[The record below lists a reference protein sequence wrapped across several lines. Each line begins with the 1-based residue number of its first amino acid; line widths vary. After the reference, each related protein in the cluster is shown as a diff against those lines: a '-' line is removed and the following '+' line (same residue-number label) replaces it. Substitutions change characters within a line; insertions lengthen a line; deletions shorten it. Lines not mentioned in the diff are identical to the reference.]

1 MLKGEIKM
9 QKIKGAFPVL
19 ITPMDEFQEINW
31 DGVKQNV
38 NYFIEQKVA
47 GIIINGST
55 GEFVSLS
62 KEERFKMVE
71 TVLKEVDGR
80 IPVIVGTAAETTK
93 ETIEYTRHAEAHG
106 ADCALIINSYYCKP
120 KEEEIYFHFK
130 EISNVVNIPIMLYN
144 NPFTSGVD
152 MSTELMLRIGKE
164 CGNVTHIKE
173 SSGDIRKARDL
184 VRQGEGAFQVFCG
197 SEDLVMESYL
207 VGATGWVSVAG
218 NIVPGLVTKMYE
230 HFQNGELEKAWE
242 INDAILPL
250 CEFLEGSGK
259 YVQIVK
265 RSMELHGQA
274 GGPSRYPRLG
284 LTVEEDQKLQTILSR
299 INGQFDPHLKM
310 R

>member
-1 MLKGEIKM
+1 M
-9 QKIKGAFPVL
+9 QSIKGAFPVL
-19 ITPMDEFQEINW
+19 ITPMNEFQEVDWN
-31 DGVKQNV
+31 GVKQNV
-38 NYFIEQKVA
+38 NYFIKQKVA

-62 KEERFKMVE
+62 KEERCKMVE

-93 ETIEYTRHAEAHG
+93 ETIEYTKHAEVNG

-130 EISNVVNIPIMLYN
+130 EISNAVNIPIMLYN

-164 CGNVTHIKE
+164 CERVTHIKE

-184 VRQGEGAFQVFCG
+184 VRKGKGSFEVFCG

-218 NIVPGLVTKMYE
+218 NIVPGLVTQMYE
-230 HFQNGELEKAWE
+230 YFQNGELEKAWE
-242 INDAILPL
+242 MNDRILPL
-250 CEFLEGSGK
+250 CAFLEGSGK

-265 RSMELHGQA
+265 RAMELNGQA

-284 LTVEEDQKLQTILSR
+284 LTPEEDQKLQDILSQ
-299 INGQFDPHLKM
+299 ITANSAV
-310 R
+310 

>member
-1 MLKGEIKM
+1 MKN
-9 QKIKGAFPVL
+9 IKGAFPVL

-31 DGVKQNV
+31 NGVKQNV

-93 ETIEYTRHAEAHG
+93 ETIEYTKHAEAHG

-130 EISNVVNIPIMLYN
+130 EISNAVNIPIMLYN

-164 CGNVTHIKE
+164 CENVTHIKE

-274 GGPSRYPRLG
+274 GGLLAIRDS
-284 LTVEEDQKLQTILSR
+284 D
-299 INGQFDPHLKM
+299 
-310 R
+310 

>member
-1 MLKGEIKM
+1 M
-9 QKIKGAFPVL
+9 QNIKGAFPVL
-19 ITPMDEFQEINW
+19 ITPMDELQEINW

-38 NYFIEQKVA
+38 NYFINQNVA

-80 IPVIVGTAAETTK
+80 VPVIVGTAAETTK
-93 ETIEYTRHAEAHG
+93 ETIEYTKHAEAHG

-130 EISNVVNIPIMLYN
+130 EISNAVNIPIMLYN

-164 CGNVTHIKE
+164 CENVTHIKE

-284 LTVEEDQKLQTILSR
+284 LTVEEDQNLQTILSN
-299 INGQFDPHLKM
+299 IAAHTAV
-310 R
+310 

>member
-1 MLKGEIKM
+1 M
-9 QKIKGAFPVL
+9 QTIKGAFPVL

-31 DGVKQNV
+31 NGVKQNV

-62 KEERFKMVE
+62 KEERFNMVE

-93 ETIEYTRHAEAHG
+93 ETIEYTKHAEAHG

-130 EISNVVNIPIMLYN
+130 EISNAVNIPIMLYN

-164 CGNVTHIKE
+164 CENVTHIKE

-207 VGATGWVSVAG
+207 VGASGWVSVAG

-265 RSMELHGQA
+265 RSMELHGQV

-284 LTVEEDQKLQTILSR
+284 LTEEEDQKLQTILAE
-299 INGQFDPHLKM
+299 IAAHAAV
-310 R
+310 

>member
-1 MLKGEIKM
+1 M
-9 QKIKGAFPVL
+9 QNIKGAFPVL
-19 ITPMDEFQEINW
+19 ITPMDEFQEIDW
-31 DGVKQNV
+31 KGVKQNV
-38 NYFIEQKVA
+38 NYFIEKKVA

-62 KEERFKMVE
+62 KEERFNMVE

-93 ETIEYTRHAEAHG
+93 ETIEYTKHAEAHG

-130 EISNVVNIPIMLYN
+130 EISNAVNIPIMLYN
-144 NPFTSGVD
+144 NPFTSGVN

-164 CGNVTHIKE
+164 CENVTHIKE

-207 VGATGWVSVAG
+207 VGASGWVSVAG

-265 RSMELHGQA
+265 RSMELHGQV

-284 LTVEEDQKLQTILSR
+284 LTEEEDQKLQTILSE
-299 INGQFDPHLKM
+299 IAAHAAV
-310 R
+310 

>member
-1 MLKGEIKM
+1 MKN
-9 QKIKGAFPVL
+9 IKGAFPVL

-31 DGVKQNV
+31 NGVKQNV
-38 NYFIEQKVA
+38 NYFINQKVA

-93 ETIEYTRHAEAHG
+93 ETIEYTKHAEAYG

-130 EISNVVNIPIMLYN
+130 EISNAVNIPIMLYN

-164 CGNVTHIKE
+164 CENVTHIKE

-218 NIVPGLVTKMYE
+218 NIIPGLVTKMYE

-284 LTVEEDQKLQTILSR
+284 LTEEEDQKLQMIISK
-299 INGQFDPHLKM
+299 IAAQAAV
-310 R
+310 

>member
-1 MLKGEIKM
+1 M
-9 QKIKGAFPVL
+9 QNIKGAFPVL
-19 ITPMDEFQEINW
+19 ITPMDEFQEIDW
-31 DGVKQNV
+31 KGVKQNV
-38 NYFIEQKVA
+38 NYFIEKKVA

-62 KEERFKMVE
+62 KEERFNMVE

-93 ETIEYTRHAEAHG
+93 ETIEYTKHAEAHG

-130 EISNVVNIPIMLYN
+130 EISNAVNIPIMLYN

-164 CGNVTHIKE
+164 CENVTHIKE

-265 RSMELHGQA
+265 RSMELHGQV

-284 LTVEEDQKLQTILSR
+284 LTEEEDQKLQTILSE
-299 INGQFDPHLKM
+299 IAAHVAV
-310 R
+310 

>member
-1 MLKGEIKM
+1 MR
-9 QKIKGAFPVL
+9 KIKGAFPVL

-93 ETIEYTRHAEAHG
+93 ETIEYTKHAEAHG

-130 EISNVVNIPIMLYN
+130 EISNAVNIPIMLYN

-164 CGNVTHIKE
+164 CKNVTHIKE

-230 HFQNGELEKAWE
+230 HFQNDELEKAWE

-284 LTVEEDQKLQTILSR
+284 LTVDEDQKLQTILSN
-299 INGQFDPHLKM
+299 IAAHAAV
-310 R
+310 

>member
-1 MLKGEIKM
+1 MKT
-9 QKIKGAFPVL
+9 IKGAFPVL

-31 DGVKQNV
+31 NGVIQNV

-71 TVLKEVDGR
+71 TVLKEVNGR

-93 ETIEYTRHAEAHG
+93 ETIEFTKHAETHG
-106 ADCALIINSYYCKP
+106 ADCTLIINSYYCKP

-130 EISNVVNIPIMLYN
+130 EISNAVNIPIMLYN

-152 MSTELMLRIGKE
+152 MSTELMLRIGKDCE
-164 CGNVTHIKE
+164 NVTHIKE

-218 NIVPGLVTKMYE
+218 NVVPGLVTKMYE

-284 LTVEEDQKLQTILSR
+284 LTEEEDQKLQAIISKIAAHELF
-299 INGQFDPHLKM
+299 N
-310 R
+310 

>member
-1 MLKGEIKM
+1 M

-38 NYFIEQKVA
+38 NYFINQNVA

-93 ETIEYTRHAEAHG
+93 ETIEYTKHAEAHG

-130 EISNVVNIPIMLYN
+130 EISNAVNIPIMLYN

-164 CGNVTHIKE
+164 CENVTHIKE

-230 HFQNGELEKAWE
+230 HFQNDELEKAWE

-284 LTVEEDQKLQTILSR
+284 LTVEEDQKLQTILLE
-299 INGQFDPHLKM
+299 IAAHAAV
-310 R
+310 

>member
-1 MLKGEIKM
+1 M
-9 QKIKGAFPVL
+9 QNIKGAFPVL
-19 ITPMDEFQEINW
+19 ITPMDEFQEIDW
-31 DGVKQNV
+31 KGVKQNV
-38 NYFIEQKVA
+38 NYFIEKKVA

-62 KEERFKMVE
+62 KEERFNMVE

-93 ETIEYTRHAEAHG
+93 ETIEYTKHAEAHG

-130 EISNVVNIPIMLYN
+130 EVSNAVNIPIMLYN

-152 MSTELMLRIGKE
+152 MSTELMFSIGKD
-164 CGNVTHIKE
+164 CKNVTHIKE

-184 VRQGEGAFQVFCG
+184 VRQSEGAFQVFCG

-265 RSMELHGQA
+265 RSMELHGQV

-284 LTVEEDQKLQTILSR
+284 LTEEEDQKLQTILSE
-299 INGQFDPHLKM
+299 IAAHAAV
-310 R
+310 

>member
-1 MLKGEIKM
+1 MAKGEINMK
-9 QKIKGAFPVL
+9 KIKGAFPVL
-19 ITPMDEFQEINW
+19 ITPMDELQEINW

-80 IPVIVGTAAETTK
+80 IPVIVGTASETTK
-93 ETIEYTRHAEAHG
+93 ETIEYTKHAEAHG

-120 KEEEIYFHFK
+120 KEEEIYIHFK
-130 EISNVVNIPIMLYN
+130 EISNAVNIPIMLYN

-164 CGNVTHIKE
+164 CENVTHIKE

-284 LTVEEDQKLQTILSR
+284 LTEEEDQKLQTIISK
-299 INGQFDPHLKM
+299 ITAHAAV
-310 R
+310 

>member
-1 MLKGEIKM
+1 M

-19 ITPMDEFQEINW
+19 ITPMDEFQEIDW
-31 DGVKQNV
+31 KGIKQNV

-62 KEERFKMVE
+62 KEERFNMVE

-93 ETIEYTRHAEAHG
+93 ETIEYTKHAEAHG

-130 EISNVVNIPIMLYN
+130 EISNAVNIPIMLYN

-164 CGNVTHIKE
+164 CENVTHIKE

-207 VGATGWVSVAG
+207 VGASGWVSVAG

-242 INDAILPL
+242 MNDAILPL

-265 RSMELHGQA
+265 RSMELHGQV

-284 LTVEEDQKLQTILSR
+284 LTEEEDQKLQTILLE
-299 INGQFDPHLKM
+299 IAAHAAV
-310 R
+310 

>member
-1 MLKGEIKM
+1 MKN
-9 QKIKGAFPVL
+9 IKGAFPVL

-31 DGVKQNV
+31 NGVKQNV

-71 TVLKEVDGR
+71 TVLKEVAGR

-93 ETIEYTRHAEAHG
+93 ETIEYTKHAEAHG

-130 EISNVVNIPIMLYN
+130 EISNAVNIPIMLYN

-164 CGNVTHIKE
+164 CENVTHIKE

-242 INDAILPL
+242 MNDAILPL

-284 LTVEEDQKLQTILSR
+284 LTEEEDQKLQMIISK
-299 INGQFDPHLKM
+299 IVAHAAV
-310 R
+310 

>member
-1 MLKGEIKM
+1 M

-19 ITPMDEFQEINW
+19 ITPMDEFQEIDW
-31 DGVKQNV
+31 KGVKQNV

-62 KEERFKMVE
+62 KEERFNMVE

-93 ETIEYTRHAEAHG
+93 ETIEYTKHAEAHG

-130 EISNVVNIPIMLYN
+130 EISNAVNIPIMLYN

-164 CGNVTHIKE
+164 CENITHIKE

-207 VGATGWVSVAG
+207 VGASGWVSVAG

-265 RSMELHGQA
+265 RSMELHGQV

-284 LTVEEDQKLQTILSR
+284 LTEEEDQKLQTILSE
-299 INGQFDPHLKM
+299 IAAHAAV
-310 R
+310 

>member
-1 MLKGEIKM
+1 M
-9 QKIKGAFPVL
+9 QNIKGAFPVL
-19 ITPMDEFQEINW
+19 ITPMDEFQEIDW
-31 DGVKQNV
+31 KGVKQNV
-38 NYFIEQKVA
+38 NYFIEKKVA

-62 KEERFKMVE
+62 KEERFNMVE

-80 IPVIVGTAAETTK
+80 IPVIVGTAAEMTK
-93 ETIEYTRHAEAHG
+93 ETIEYTKHAEAHG

-130 EISNVVNIPIMLYN
+130 EISNAVNIPIMLYN

-164 CGNVTHIKE
+164 CENVTHIKE

-265 RSMELHGQA
+265 RSMELHGQV

-284 LTVEEDQKLQTILSR
+284 LTEVEDQKLQTILSE
-299 INGQFDPHLKM
+299 IAAHAAV
-310 R
+310 

>member
-1 MLKGEIKM
+1 M

-19 ITPMDEFQEINW
+19 ITPMDEFQEIDW
-31 DGVKQNV
+31 KGVKQNV

-62 KEERFKMVE
+62 KEERFNMVE

-93 ETIEYTRHAEAHG
+93 ETIEYTKHAEAHG

-130 EISNVVNIPIMLYN
+130 EISNAVNIPIMLYN

-164 CGNVTHIKE
+164 CENVTHIKE

-207 VGATGWVSVAG
+207 VGASGWVSVAG

-265 RSMELHGQA
+265 RSMELHGQV

-284 LTVEEDQKLQTILSR
+284 LTEVEDQKLQMILSE
-299 INGQFDPHLKM
+299 IAAHAAV
-310 R
+310 

>member
-1 MLKGEIKM
+1 M
-9 QKIKGAFPVL
+9 QNIKGAFPVL
-19 ITPMDEFQEINW
+19 ITPMDEFQEIDW
-31 DGVKQNV
+31 KGVKQNV
-38 NYFIEQKVA
+38 NYFIKKKVA

-62 KEERFKMVE
+62 KEERFIMVE

-93 ETIEYTRHAEAHG
+93 ETIEYTKHAEAHG

-130 EISNVVNIPIMLYN
+130 EISNAVNIPIMLYN

-152 MSTELMLRIGKE
+152 MSTGLMLRIGKE
-164 CGNVTHIKE
+164 CENVTHIKE

-184 VRQGEGAFQVFCG
+184 VRQGESAFQVFCG

-207 VGATGWVSVAG
+207 VGASGWVSVAG

-265 RSMELHGQA
+265 RSMELHGQV

-284 LTVEEDQKLQTILSR
+284 LTEEEDQKLQTILSE
-299 INGQFDPHLKM
+299 IAAHAAV
-310 R
+310 

>member
-1 MLKGEIKM
+1 M
-9 QKIKGAFPVL
+9 QNIKGAFPVL
-19 ITPMDEFQEINW
+19 ITPMDEFQEIDW
-31 DGVKQNV
+31 KGVKQNV
-38 NYFIEQKVA
+38 NYFIEKKVA

-62 KEERFKMVE
+62 KEERFNMVE

-93 ETIEYTRHAEAHG
+93 ETIEYTKHAEAHG

-130 EISNVVNIPIMLYN
+130 EISNAVNIPIMLYN

-152 MSTELMLRIGKE
+152 MSAELMLRIGKE
-164 CGNVTHIKE
+164 CENVTHIKE
-173 SSGDIRKARDL
+173 SSGDIRKARNL

-207 VGATGWVSVAG
+207 VGASGWVSVAG

-265 RSMELHGQA
+265 RSMELHGQV

-284 LTVEEDQKLQTILSR
+284 LTEEEDQKLQTILSE
-299 INGQFDPHLKM
+299 IAAHAAV
-310 R
+310 

>member
-1 MLKGEIKM
+1 M
-9 QKIKGAFPVL
+9 QNIKGAFPVL
-19 ITPMDEFQEINW
+19 ITPMDEFQEIDW
-31 DGVKQNV
+31 KGVKQNV
-38 NYFIEQKVA
+38 NYFIEKKVA

-62 KEERFKMVE
+62 KEERFNMVE

-93 ETIEYTRHAEAHG
+93 ETIEYTKHAEAHG

-130 EISNVVNIPIMLYN
+130 EISNAVNIPIMLYN

-164 CGNVTHIKE
+164 CENVTHIKE

-265 RSMELHGQA
+265 RSMELHGQV
-274 GGPSRYPRLG
+274 GGPSRYPRLR
-284 LTVEEDQKLQTILSR
+284 LTEEEDQKLQTILSE
-299 INGQFDPHLKM
+299 IAAHAAV
-310 R
+310 

>member
-1 MLKGEIKM
+1 M

-38 NYFIEQKVA
+38 NYFINQNVA

-93 ETIEYTRHAEAHG
+93 ETIEYTKHVEAHG

-130 EISNVVNIPIMLYN
+130 EISNAVNIPIMLYN

-164 CGNVTHIKE
+164 CENVTHIKE

-230 HFQNGELEKAWE
+230 HFKNDELEKAWE

-284 LTVEEDQKLQTILSR
+284 LTEEEDQKLQTILLE
-299 INGQFDPHLKM
+299 IAVHAAV
-310 R
+310 

>member
-1 MLKGEIKM
+1 MKN
-9 QKIKGAFPVL
+9 IKGAFPVL

-31 DGVKQNV
+31 NGVKQNV
-38 NYFIEQKVA
+38 NYFINQKVA

-93 ETIEYTRHAEAHG
+93 ETIEYTKHAEAHG

-130 EISNVVNIPIMLYN
+130 EISNAVNIPIMLYN

-152 MSTELMLRIGKE
+152 MSTDLMLRIGKE
-164 CGNVTHIKE
+164 CENVTHIKE

-284 LTVEEDQKLQTILSR
+284 LTEEEDQKLQMIISK
-299 INGQFDPHLKM
+299 IAAQAAV
-310 R
+310 

>member
-1 MLKGEIKM
+1 M

-38 NYFIEQKVA
+38 NYFIEQNVA

-71 TVLKEVDGR
+71 TVLKEIDGR

-93 ETIEYTRHAEAHG
+93 ETIEYTKHAEAHG

-130 EISNVVNIPIMLYN
+130 EISNAVNIPIMLYN

-164 CGNVTHIKE
+164 CENVTHIKE

-184 VRQGEGAFQVFCG
+184 VRQSEGAFQVFCG

-207 VGATGWVSVAG
+207 VGASGWVSVAG

-284 LTVEEDQKLQTILSR
+284 LTVEENQKLQTILSN
-299 INGQFDPHLKM
+299 IAAHAAV
-310 R
+310 

>member
-164 CGNVTHIKE
+164 CENVTHIKE

-284 LTVEEDQKLQTILSR
+284 LTVEENQKLQTILSR

>member
-1 MLKGEIKM
+1 M

-93 ETIEYTRHAEAHG
+93 ETIEYTKHAEAHG

-130 EISNVVNIPIMLYN
+130 EISNAVNIPIMLYN

-164 CGNVTHIKE
+164 CENVTHIKE

-230 HFQNGELEKAWE
+230 HFQNDELEKAWE

-284 LTVEEDQKLQTILSR
+284 LTVVEDQKLQTILLE
-299 INGQFDPHLKM
+299 IAAHAAV
-310 R
+310 